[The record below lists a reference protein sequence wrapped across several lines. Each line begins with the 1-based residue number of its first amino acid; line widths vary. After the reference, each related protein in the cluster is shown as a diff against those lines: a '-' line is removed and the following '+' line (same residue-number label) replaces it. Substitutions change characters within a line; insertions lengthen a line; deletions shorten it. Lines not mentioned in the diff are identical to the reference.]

1 MRRLIWTREQL
12 AELVLDSALWQGLRP
27 RVSLPPF
34 IPAHSQAALEAK
46 AHALIEQA
54 ARFAP
59 PGMVIH
65 QHRSPAPLLLPSA
78 MDVQPF

>member
-1 MRRLIWTREQL
+1 MYRSIWMREQL
-12 AELVLDSALWQGLRP
+12 AELVLRNDLWQGLRP

-34 IPAHSQAALEAK
+34 VSAHSQAALAAK

-54 ARFAP
+54 AAFTP
-59 PGMVIH
+59 PGMVTY
-65 QHRSPAPLLLPSA
+65 QQRSHAPLLPSA